1 MKLNEEKKGMLAATV
16 TYTIFGLSYLFSK
29 MALNVTDPTILLW
42 MRFTVTFLVLNVLVL
57 TRVAK
62 VNYRGKK
69 VGKVILLGILQ
80 PALYFVLENYG
91 IMYTTT
97 SFTGLMSSVNPVFT
111 AILGALL
118 LKERPNMKQWVCIVI
133 SIIGVMIVSMG
144 GTGGQNTVAGCV
156 CLLAAYFIGSF
167 YSLLVRHISDEFT
180 PFEMTYMMFTVGF
193 AFFTGWAFVMNG
205 SETVTR
211 AAAALA
217 NSEFIIAILY
227 LGVLSSV
234 VAYFLA
240 NYSLAR
246 LPVARQTVFTNMA
259 TIVSVL
265 AGVIFMKDTF
275 TWLHALSFVL
285 ILTGVV
291 GVNKFVTREEK

>member
-1 MKLNEEKKGMLAATV
+1 
-16 TYTIFGLSYLFSK
+16 
-29 MALNVTDPTILLW
+29 
-42 MRFTVTFLVLNVLVL
+42 
-57 TRVAK
+57 
-62 VNYRGKK
+62 
-69 VGKVILLGILQ
+69 
-80 PALYFVLENYG
+80 
-91 IMYTTT
+91 
-97 SFTGLMSSVNPVFT
+97 
-111 AILGALL
+111 
-118 LKERPNMKQWVCIVI
+118 
-133 SIIGVMIVSMG
+133 
-144 GTGGQNTVAGCV
+144 
-156 CLLAAYFIGSF
+156 
-167 YSLLVRHISDEFT
+167 
-180 PFEMTYMMFTVGF
+180 MTYMMFTVGF